1 MGMYRSINN
10 EKIGNILNYLSANI
24 EYLSMTKAL
33 KLLYIIDESS
43 IKETG
48 SPITWLDYKV
58 WEMGP
63 VAVDIYNEIKRNEII
78 CYQGK
83 ELTVSEYIVLNLV
96 DNAGRE
102 EIYLKPKV
110 DFNDQIFNKYELNLL
125 DLTVFKFGNWNASEL
140 IKYLHEENSLWHKI
154 VKQHNLEVIFATGK
168 KRTNYSIEFTEL
180 IQDNP
185 ILSLANKA
193 AQEALEFQQR
203 LADYGEKR

>member
-10 EKIGNILNYLSANI
+10 EKIGNILNYLAANM

-33 KLLYIIDESS
+33 KLLYIIDETA

-63 VAVDIYNEIKRNEII
+63 VAVDIYNEIKRNETI

-83 ELTVSEYIVLNLV
+83 ELTVSDYIELSFVEKEN
-96 DNAGRE
+96 RT
-102 EIYLKPKV
+102 EIYLKPKST
-110 DFNDQIFNKYELNLL
+110 FNDKIFNRYELNLL
-125 DLTVFKFGNWNASEL
+125 YVTVFKFGNWNAQDL
-140 IKYLHEENSLWHKI
+140 INYLHEENSLWHKA
-154 VKQHNLEVIFATGK
+154 VQDHKLEKFFATGQK
-168 KRTNYSIEFTEL
+168 TTNYSIEFTEL
-180 IQDNP
+180 IQDDP

-193 AQEALEFQQR
+193 AREALEFQQR
-203 LADYGEKR
+203 LADYGEK

>member
-24 EYLSMTKAL
+24 EYLSMTKVL
-33 KLLYIIDESS
+33 KLLYIIDETS
-43 IKETG
+43 IRETG

-83 ELTVSEYIVLNLV
+83 ELTVGEYIDLNIIEKE
-96 DNAGRE
+96 GRR
-102 EIYLKPKV
+102 EIYLKPKTN
-110 DFNDQIFNKYELNLL
+110 FNDKIFNQYELNLL
-125 DLTVFKFGNWNASEL
+125 GFTVSKFGKKTAQDL
-140 IKYLHEENSLWHKI
+140 INYLHEENSLWHKT
-154 VKQHNLEVIFATGK
+154 VKQHNLEEFFATGQRK
-168 KRTNYSIEFTEL
+168 TNYSIEFTEL
-180 IQDNP
+180 IQDDP

-203 LADYGEKR
+203 LADYGEK